1 MADLGTLGGVDS
13 HGLAVNVNGQV
24 AGDSRITGRA
34 TSHAFLYTGTPGSGG
49 AMADLGTLA
58 AGFASYAFGINAAG
72 QVTGYSG
79 TVPTDAIEHAFLYS
93 GTPGSGGHMIDL
105 GTVGGSSSA
114 GRAIN
119 VNGQVAGESYI
130 AGDGAQHAFLYSGTP
145 GSGGHMSDLGTLG
158 GTSSYASA
166 INAGGQVVGNS
177 ATAGNAN
184 THAFLYTGTPGV
196 NGQMIDLDAWLDA
209 NNPTDGSKW
218 TLFEA
223 HGLTD
228 SGLVTGYGFYSDGP
242 GGLSDGDR
250 AFLLDASAL
259 VVPEPAGILVMG
271 IGATLIVAIGRT
283 SRRARLQASK

>member
-1 MADLGTLGGVDS
+1 ML
-13 HGLAVNVNGQV
+13 
-24 AGDSRITGRA
+24 
-34 TSHAFLYTGTPGSGG
+34 
-49 AMADLGTLA
+49 DLGTLA